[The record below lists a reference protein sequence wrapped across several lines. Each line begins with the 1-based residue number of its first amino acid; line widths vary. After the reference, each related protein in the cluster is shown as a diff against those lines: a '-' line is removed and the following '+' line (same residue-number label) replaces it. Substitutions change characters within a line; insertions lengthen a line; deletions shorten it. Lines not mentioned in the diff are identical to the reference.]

1 MGVKTKK
8 MVVDEGFTQKEML
21 IRIMD
26 TLEKVDI
33 KMNVTHELAIQTN
46 GKVKLH
52 TKLIFG
58 CFGAIITLAGWG
70 FYYLMRYVNIN

>member
-1 MGVKTKK
+1 M
-8 MVVDEGFTQKEML
+8 DNSGFTQKEML

-26 TLEKVDI
+26 KMDAIEI
-33 KMNVTHELAIQTN
+33 KMDKKFGSLHKRVYATHDLALQTN

-58 CFGAIITLAGWG
+58 LMGALITIGGW
-70 FYYLMRYVNIN
+70 LVISLIK